1 MATNYYLPED
11 HAPLPPKHAEVI
23 TTACDYCIVA
33 CGYKVYRWPVG
44 SPNGGMKA
52 AENAFGI
59 DFPSFPL
66 QAWVAPTQHNVV
78 MHNDIAHNVV
88 IVPDKDTKYVNTNG
102 DSSMRGGLLASKV
115 YNPKTPTRDRLN
127 SPMIRIGGTLQ
138 PVPWDFALDIAAEV
152 GNYVRE
158 KHGDAAYGVK
168 TFSYQYIEN
177 TYAITK
183 YAMRHINTPNFTF
196 HDTPSDVTSTPG
208 FRDAGF
214 DNFGPSYDDWG
225 AADTLMVCGT
235 DPYETKT
242 VLFTQHMMPAIR
254 RGMKTVILNPR
265 ETAGIAFMK
274 KHGGIHLDVLPGTD
288 NLVLGAIIRVILENG
303 WEDQAWIEEWV
314 NNGWESSSGFG
325 QGTRNTPWQWRT
337 TWGKFQVK
345 DFADY
350 KKWNLAQKE
359 FAPAVAA
366 EMAQIDVDKIY
377 QAAAALAK
385 PKADGSRVKASF
397 AIEKGFYWS
406 NNTANTNAISA
417 IATIC
422 GAGGRPGQVVGR
434 LGGHQRGGQKGGSY
448 PRNKSPEKLPG
459 RRRRA
464 LDTDRWTYSGHTR
477 FAHVIGTTWIQAMC
491 GSQGLQKKFW
501 ELVTANPHQVRSYD
515 KQEIIDT
522 LKARADSG
530 GMVVINQDIYLRE
543 PIGGHFADIVFPAAT
558 WGEEDFMRANGERRL
573 RLYQKFYDA
582 PGNAKP
588 DWWIIAQLATRMGFD
603 GFDWKNSNEVAEEA
617 SRFSRGSRKDFH
629 MIKVAAHAEGKTLHQ
644 KLAEFGTDGIQGP
657 VFYNYDTKELVG
669 TKRLHDTTLSAAEL
683 EKKGLTNGPQGANT
697 LKKQLTHFN
706 SQTGK
711 VNIQKHPWSLF
722 SDLHAWM
729 TPKDDELW
737 FSNGR
742 INEIWQSG
750 FDDIERRPY
759 TTQRWPEN
767 WVEIHPEDAK
777 KRGIE
782 SGDQV
787 MMYSDRVPA
796 FKDTLI
802 GVDGNNFQFSELLK
816 RGHIELSKAAV
827 TAVAIVTPAV
837 KQGVLYANML
847 DMRQPSNSL
856 TARVVDN
863 ISGNYNYKMGVARI
877 RKLGESKYKSELR
890 SFSFVPRNIG
900 VTG

>member
-102 DSSMRGGLLASKV
+102 DSSIRGGLLASKV
-115 YNPKTPTRDRLN
+115 YNPQTPTRDRLV

-359 FAPAVAA
+359 FDPAVAA

-827 TAVAIVTPAV
+827 TAVAIVTPTV

-877 RKLGESKYKSELR
+877 RKLGESKYKSEFR